1 MFQNYGILSGV
12 MEPELDAVRREL
24 AELRARVD
32 GLAAAAAGAAG
43 GAAGTTAEGRPEAPV
58 PAMAGAAAQHL
69 APPRERM
76 RARDV
81 GRELDRE
88 LRDRQL
94 SALLFM
100 AGALQTPAGRV
111 TSWSSETNWGAGEP
125 KTRPEVLQDV
135 ARALAALGSEARLR
149 LLQLLWTGE
158 KSAAELAEAAELST
172 GSLYHHM
179 RELYATRWVEMPQRN
194 RYRLTANGRKALV
207 SALAV
212 TPQLL

>member
-1 MFQNYGILSGV
+1 MAQ
-12 MEPELDAVRREL
+12 DQ
-24 AELRARVD
+24 
-32 GLAAAAAGAAG
+32 
-43 GAAGTTAEGRPEAPV
+43 AP
-58 PAMAGAAAQHL
+58 Q
-69 APPRERM
+69 RERV

-81 GRELDRE
+81 GRELDLE

-94 SALLFM
+94 SAVFFM

-111 TSWSSETNWGAGEP
+111 TMWSSESNWDAGEP
-125 KTRPEVLQDV
+125 KPSPQVLQDV

-158 KSAAELAEAAELST
+158 KTAAELAEAAELST

-179 RELYATRWVEMPQRN
+179 RELYASRWVEMPQRN
-194 RYRLTANGRKALV
+194 RYRLTTTGRKALV